1 MANANWSRWI
11 VASLAD
17 YLKKTAQGMGLPV
30 IVDMLDERT
39 ETFMRAGDRAEI
51 HINGPFYRELS
62 NNYYQAFVT
71 ANILLSSRFDS
82 RKNAYDL
89 LKYAGVFQAAM
100 DDEIPV
106 YNFGSESG
114 DYEDS
119 LIHIGCLVPRFGKVM
134 GTSQFGQVHEVDHI
148 RQTECECSYMIELT
162 DN

>member
-1 MANANWSRWI
+1 
-11 VASLAD
+11 
-17 YLKKTAQGMGLPV
+17 MGLPV
-30 IVDMLDERT
+30 LVDVLDERT
-39 ETFMRAGDRAEI
+39 KAFMSAGDRAEI
-51 HINGPFYRELS
+51 HINGPFLRELS
-62 NNYYQAFVT
+62 KNYYQAVVT
-71 ANILLSSRFDS
+71 ANILLTSRFDS

-89 LKYAGVFQAAM
+89 LKYAGGFQSAL

-134 GTSQFGQVHEVDHI
+134 GTSQFGQVHEVDHV